1 MGRMLSR
8 AIEAAGMGELAERAL
23 SGAGLDEADMARV
36 READLLIVAGLAD
49 AVRARHRGD
58 EVQLYDRRSL
68 GGAGPIELLDLDVG
82 RPDGP
87 TGQEALLAV
96 AHARLSTP
104 ADRAVAVD
112 YEQIGLEL
120 AQTALAFGADALY
133 GELSGKRTLPLL
145 DGPAARQRE
154 IEGLIERGGKRVRWC
169 FGQQTAAAAQGSQ
182 PRSRS

>member
-8 AIEAAGMGELAERAL
+8 AIEAAGMGDLAERAL
-23 SGAGLDEADMARV
+23 SGAGLAEADMARV
-36 READLLIVAGLAD
+36 RGADLLIVAGLAD

-58 EVQLYDRRSL
+58 EVQLHDRTSMASADGL
-68 GGAGPIELLDLDVG
+68 VCLDLDVG

-87 TGQEALLAV
+87 TGQEALLEV
-96 AHARLSTP
+96 AYARLSTP
-104 ADRAVAVD
+104 ADRGIAVD
-112 YEQIGLEL
+112 FEQIGLEL
-120 AQTALAFGADALY
+120 AQTALAFGADGLC

-169 FGQQTAAAAQGSQ
+169 FGQQAVPAQASGA
-182 PRSRS
+182 RSRS